1 MCRESTA
8 KAHGRSVPAKATGKF
23 RAGEGPCRRRPL
35 PKKVRLEKVR
45 PEKVRPEKVRPEMV
59 RPEMVRAGA
68 RDQHTA
74 DHGRDRR
81 RRSDRMALAE
91 MAAGEN
97 GGEAARYGGAQSRC
111 EGGGERSGGG
121 WLWRRA

>member
-8 KAHGRSVPAKATGKF
+8 KARGRSVPAEATGGF
-23 RAGEGPCRRRPL
+23 RAGEGPSREGPCRRRSAP
-35 PKKVRLEKVR
+35 EKVR

-59 RPEMVRAGA
+59 RAGV
-68 RDQHTA
+68 RDQYTA

-81 RRSDRMALAE
+81 RRGDRMALAE

-97 GGEAARYGGAQSRC
+97 GGKAARYGGAQSRGK
-111 EGGGERSGGG
+111 GGGKRSGGG